1 MQTFIKSSCSDCLIV
16 FKLLLLLF
24 SLLYCCFTCS
34 LISVIINVSDID
46 LFNFIGSFVS
56 IVSII
61 SDLFG
66 LASIGHSKID
76 KILSFSE
83 KLLILE
89 YVLKVSC
96 LNKLVLLFVKYDEV
110 VDCTLATLI
119 LVTFSPIIA
128 FKHLL
133 HINYR

>member
-1 MQTFIKSSCSDCLIV
+1 MQTFIKSSCSGCLID
-16 FKLLLLLF
+16 FKLLLLLLVSF
-24 SLLYCCFTCS
+24 LYCCFSS
-34 LISVIINVSDID
+34 LISVINISEID
-46 LFNFIGSFVS
+46 LFNFIGSFFS

-61 SDLFG
+61 NDLFG

-96 LNKLVLLFVKYDEV
+96 LDKLVLFFVKYDEV
-110 VDCTLATLI
+110 PDCTLVTLI
-119 LVTFSPIIA
+119 LAKFSPIIA